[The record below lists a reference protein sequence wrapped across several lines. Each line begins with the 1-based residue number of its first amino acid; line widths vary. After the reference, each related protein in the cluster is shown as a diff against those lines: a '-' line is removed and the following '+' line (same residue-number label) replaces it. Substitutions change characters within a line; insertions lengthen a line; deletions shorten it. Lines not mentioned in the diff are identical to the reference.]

1 MSPGASLFTAR
12 GPLTLLLF
20 VVVLA
25 FVSLI
30 IVDVRTSSG
39 RNVESARGSRASQLS
54 VLLEA
59 NSLRRRSSSAVI
71 ATSSA
76 PTTSTQSIPTID
88 CKLWKCSCRGFSN
101 LFGTFPGIQG
111 RVPRGPDGSGRD
123 SAELQW
129 WQAHNCMTIP
139 DMLAAEATKDPS
151 VVSILSYSNGQS
163 YCDENTLLN
172 AM

>member
-12 GPLTLLLF
+12 GPLTVLFF

-30 IVDVRTSSG
+30 IVDFRTSSR
-39 RNVESARGSRASQLS
+39 RNVESARGSRATVS

-59 NSLRRRSSSAVI
+59 NSLRRRSSSVVV

-88 CKLWKCSCRGFSN
+88 CKRWKCSCRGFSN
-101 LFGTFPGIQG
+101 LFGTLPGIQG

-139 DMLAAEATKDPS
+139 DMLAPEATKDPS